1 MRIKC
6 LKRICGI
13 ALCGAPIF
21 MLFGTNANAAAN
33 EILLTAPNIGVP
45 ATALGFM
52 LIAAANRDR
61 R

>member
-1 MRIKC
+1 
-6 LKRICGI
+6 
-13 ALCGAPIF
+13 